1 MISIA
6 IGAILVTFIFMFPK
20 HIVGVFNQEPVTMGL
35 LAEDV
40 LKGVKMM
47 VDDIFTENGVVAPE
61 QLPIDARRYYF
72 EEIAK
77 LGVTVDVTIS

>member
-1 MISIA
+1 MIELKGIDHE
-6 IGAILVTFIFMFPK
+6 VRMVD
-20 HIVGVFNQEPVTMGL
+20 HEHDEPITMGL

-40 LKGVKMM
+40 LKGVKML
-47 VDDIFTENGVVAPE
+47 VDDIFTENGVFVPE
-61 QLPIDARRYYF
+61 QLPVDARRYYF